1 MVKENFG
8 MGTNSFEK
16 SNLEKAKLATAKAGY
31 KKEEIKKKKIIK
43 EMQGLG
49 KLIGVPL
56 RELDNDTG
64 KEDLMNYKVS
74 KNRDYLSSYN
84 LETMFSNEDS
94 LESFLEDF
102 KLNDFEKEEMEELPF
117 EDRDILGEEIK
128 KIKAKKLAQ
137 EIKDR
142 EEENI
147 LEYSTFEFKSMQ
159 NAFRF
164 ETFLDKFPM
173 VEQKRPKYA
182 DGKSLTDSE
191 IESSIKEYYEIK
203 DNIKKGKDRWSNY
216 STREIKLM
224 NKCAEW
230 GFFAKEYR
238 KQKKMERPA
247 FADGQE
253 MTIEEINKL
262 ANEYKELKQK
272 DPSTFA
278 ELKAEVGEWGKG
290 NFKWKKEIFKSKVQ
304 YISILKENGITK
316 KFIIRKEDLPNDFK
330 LEERN
335 TINFYSIV
343 DFFEIPEKKFS
354 IFYIKLRKPYN
365 TEERKRKKLIYS
377 SKPKFS
383 VN

>member
-147 LEYSTFEFKSMQ
+147 LEYSTF
-159 NAFRF
+159 
-164 ETFLDKFPM
+164 
-173 VEQKRPKYA
+173 
-182 DGKSLTDSE
+182 
-191 IESSIKEYYEIK
+191 
-203 DNIKKGKDRWSNY
+203 
-216 STREIKLM
+216 
-224 NKCAEW
+224 
-230 GFFAKEYR
+230 
-238 KQKKMERPA
+238 
-247 FADGQE
+247 
-253 MTIEEINKL
+253 
-262 ANEYKELKQK
+262 
-272 DPSTFA
+272 
-278 ELKAEVGEWGKG
+278 
-290 NFKWKKEIFKSKVQ
+290 
-304 YISILKENGITK
+304 
-316 KFIIRKEDLPNDFK
+316 
-330 LEERN
+330 
-335 TINFYSIV
+335 
-343 DFFEIPEKKFS
+343 
-354 IFYIKLRKPYN
+354 
-365 TEERKRKKLIYS
+365 
-377 SKPKFS
+377 
-383 VN
+383 